1 MKTNCKSTSI
11 VVLLTIS
18 MQYDDWKSSTERT
31 LKVPECCYRAVF
43 FTLDHVSLPCFTA
56 VVFSPLCCDPALS
69 VFASKCQGVILC
81 HDGCSLRSRGSWL
94 GGSLVSALSLVASHT
109 LQVAHGDFVF
119 GLVVVL
125 FYGPAN
131 MTHKLSSACAE
142 MITSYHLSPQQICF
156 THKLEPVTS
165 RFCGLVVVFLLCAFF
180 VVWVCFG
187 VVFVLVLC
195 FSVFVLRFCSGT

>member
-1 MKTNCKSTSI
+1 M
-11 VVLLTIS
+11 IS
-18 MQYDDWKSSTERT
+18 
-31 LKVPECCYRAVF
+31 
-43 FTLDHVSLPCFTA
+43 
-56 VVFSPLCCDPALS
+56 
-69 VFASKCQGVILC
+69 GILA
-81 HDGCSLRSRGSWL
+81 

-165 RFCGLVVVFLLCAFF
+165 RFCGLVVFSFVWVVLLFGFVSVLFLL
-180 VVWVCFG
+180 
-187 VVFVLVLC
+187 LVLC
-195 FSVFVLRFCSGT
+195 FSVFVLRFCSLERDKPLDYVSVLFQFTFAATTALAPVRIK

>member
-1 MKTNCKSTSI
+1 M
-11 VVLLTIS
+11 
-18 MQYDDWKSSTERT
+18 
-31 LKVPECCYRAVF
+31 
-43 FTLDHVSLPCFTA
+43 
-56 VVFSPLCCDPALS
+56 
-69 VFASKCQGVILC
+69 
-81 HDGCSLRSRGSWL
+81 
-94 GGSLVSALSLVASHT
+94 SLVASRT

-165 RFCGLVVVFLLCAFF
+165 RFCGLVVVFLLCVFGLFVFCLCWFWCFCLLLFF
-180 VVWVCFG
+180 W
-187 VVFVLVLC
+187 
-195 FSVFVLRFCSGT
+195 FSVFVLRFVLWNVTKPLDYVSVLFQFTFAATTASAPA